1 MAIKS
6 PVGVA
11 DHHRAA
17 GPPEVALELLITN
30 HLRHRLANIRYHPIM
45 GDILRPPIR
54 RRHLLQI
61 QHICILREDLS

>member
-11 DHHRAA
+11 DHRRAA
-17 GPPEVALELLITN
+17 EPPEVVLESLITS
-30 HLRHRLANIRYHPIM
+30 HLRHRPANIRYLIT

-54 RRHLLQI
+54 RRRHLRI
-61 QHICILREDLS
+61 RHICILREDLS